1 VPASGSTYWVG
12 EAMQGKD
19 YVDAGPTPDTTGR
32 ATRTLAANAAHA
44 AHAARL
50 LADAPYPPA

>member
-1 VPASGSTYWVG
+1 MPASGSTYWVG

-44 AHAARL
+44 ARL

>member
-1 VPASGSTYWVG
+1 
-12 EAMQGKD
+12 MQGKD
-19 YVDAGPTPDTTGR
+19 YVDAGPPPDTTGR
-32 ATRTLAANAAHA
+32 ATRTLA